1 MLFRSLLFLRLLVA
15 PGSGYSCQ
23 AASSALFPGS
33 FPHRSTREKE
43 YTIKTIEPTGYVGEY
58 ELIQRIAE
66 IQERNVADGYLRLR
80 SDVEREILERQQLF
94 EQEAVSE
101 KPKPQ
106 NKPAVVAAGAVAP
119 PATRRREKIGE

>member
-1 MLFRSLLFLRLLVA
+1 MSLQVQDILARLPPQPSSQALSLTGL
-15 PGSGYSCQ
+15 PGK
-23 AASSALFPGS
+23 
-33 FPHRSTREKE
+33 R
-43 YTIKTIEPTGYVGEY
+43 PTGYVGEY